1 LDLTFSRSDHHS
13 EQALGGVAMLSR
25 TFRPAMFGIG
35 VALLVTPYA
44 ASEVKAQSAWQFHL
58 EEATIG
64 DVHRAIRAKQIT
76 AEQLVSLYFKRIE
89 AYNGTCVKGDI
100 DSVTGLMLGDLTPI
114 ENAGQIN
121 AYVTL
126 NVRGQR
132 SKTDRAD
139 NDPKMSDAL
148 EVARAQDA
156 YFARTGEFVGPLHG
170 IPFAIKDNYDTVD
183 MRTTAGA
190 AAAYANDKPPKDAAM
205 VAKLRAAGAII
216 LGKTNLDEYA
226 PAGIARS
233 SLGGQTC
240 NPYDTKRVPGG
251 SSAGSG
257 AAVAA
262 NLAICA
268 LGTDTAGSVRNPAAA
283 NALVGMVATQGLVS
297 RAGIIP
303 LSFSRDR
310 GGPLCRTV
318 RDTAA
323 VLEVI
328 AGADPHDEV
337 TAIAHGRKPVAY
349 QDYTGRISLAGK
361 RLGVVRDFMIEAT
374 LADRDSIRVANDA
387 LVEMKRLG
395 AIIVDPVDFHVA
407 IAEIMTAYEPGF
419 FAQTFPEGIPAGT
432 NPIDHIVT
440 IASDPKTLAS
450 GARGVNLR
458 MIAGPPRGEEG
469 RYALNLYLKER
480 GDAKFRSVEDM
491 FATKTF
497 AGELERL
504 QAVFGAKATTLET
517 ALHTS
522 HTLRMQNLRR
532 ILYKV
537 MADNNLD
544 ALVYVYNTVPPHI
557 VLPNRIAAQFNSRT
571 EPSTLKAGTKLS
583 DPNLLPEE
591 TTLKADLNLWRGA
604 SGSWSVNLSPVSGFP
619 AIVVPA
625 GFTREVYD
633 RVPDP
638 NDPNGS
644 RLEGPKPDQT
654 PVAMEFLARP
664 FDEALLFEIASA
676 YEAGTKHRR
685 PPKEFGPLKGEP

>member
-1 LDLTFSRSDHHS
+1 
-13 EQALGGVAMLSR
+13 MLSR

-44 ASEVKAQSAWQFHL
+44 ASEVKAQSAFHL

-450 GARGVNLR
+450 GTRGVNLR

>member
-1 LDLTFSRSDHHS
+1 
-13 EQALGGVAMLSR
+13 MLSR

-374 LADRDSIRVANDA
+374 LVDRDSIRVANDA

-604 SGSWSVNLSPVSGFP
+604 SGSWSVNLSPVTGFP

>member
-1 LDLTFSRSDHHS
+1 
-13 EQALGGVAMLSR
+13 
-25 TFRPAMFGIG
+25 
-35 VALLVTPYA
+35 
-44 ASEVKAQSAWQFHL
+44 
-58 EEATIG
+58 
-64 DVHRAIRAKQIT
+64 
-76 AEQLVSLYFKRIE
+76 VSLYFKRIE

-190 AAAYANDKPPKDAAM
+190 AAAYANDKPRKDAAM

>member
-1 LDLTFSRSDHHS
+1 
-13 EQALGGVAMLSR
+13 MLSR

-64 DVHRAIRAKQIT
+64 DVHRTIRAKQIT

>member
-1 LDLTFSRSDHHS
+1 
-13 EQALGGVAMLSR
+13 MLSR

-374 LADRDSIRVANDA
+374 LVDRDSIRVANDA

-419 FAQTFPEGIPAGT
+419 FAQTFPESIPAGT

>member
-1 LDLTFSRSDHHS
+1 
-13 EQALGGVAMLSR
+13 
-25 TFRPAMFGIG
+25 MFGIG

-132 SKTDRAD
+132 SKTDRPD

>member
-1 LDLTFSRSDHHS
+1 
-13 EQALGGVAMLSR
+13 MLSR

-638 NDPNGS
+638 NDANGS

>member
-1 LDLTFSRSDHHS
+1 
-13 EQALGGVAMLSR
+13 MLSR

-262 NLAICA
+262 NLAICT

-638 NDPNGS
+638 NDPKGS